1 MTRALILVAEGFQD
15 EEFIYPYYRMR
26 EEGWE
31 VTVAARN
38 KNVRGKFGVPPRAS
52 MMISE
57 LIGLVLA
64 PMPYDVLFIP
74 GGFESPDRMRE
85 IPVVLSIVRH
95 MNDEGKTIGAICHG
109 PSVLISAGI
118 VRNRRVTGYNAIK
131 PDLINAGGIVSEMPQ
146 AVEVD
151 GNLVTGHH
159 YAANAP
165 FMKAL
170 IEVER
175 QRGGWKEQHVSTF

>member
-15 EEFIYPYYRMR
+15 EEFIYPYYRML

-38 KNVRGKFGVPPRAS
+38 KNVRGKFGYPPPAS
-52 MMISE
+52 MMFEE
-57 LIGLVLA
+57 LPHL
-64 PMPYDVLFIP
+64 PPEFDVLFIP

-85 IPVVLSIVRH
+85 NTRVTNIVRA
-95 MNDEGKTIGAICHG
+95 MNSAGNTIGAICHG

-131 PDLINAGGIVSEMPQ
+131 PDLINAGGIVNEMPQ

-170 IEVER
+170 IQVENTKN
-175 QRGGWKEQHVSTF
+175 GWREQHSSTF

>member
-15 EEFIYPYYRMR
+15 EEFIYPYYRML

-31 VTVAARN
+31 VIVAARN
-38 KNVRGKFGVPPRAS
+38 KDVRGKFGVPPRAGYLFS
-52 MMISE
+52 DFFPKAD
-57 LIGLVLA
+57 L
-64 PMPYDVLFIP
+64 LFIP

-85 IPVVLSIVRH
+85 HAGVQNLVRD
-95 MNDEGKTIGAICHG
+95 MNSRGCTIGAICHG
-109 PSVLISAGI
+109 ASVLISAGI
-118 VRNRRVTGYNAIK
+118 VRGRRVTGYSAIK
-131 PDLINAGGIVSEMPQ
+131 PDLVNAGGIVNDMPQ

-151 GNLVTGHH
+151 GNLVTAHH

-170 IEVER
+170 IHVENTKN
-175 QRGGWKEQHVSTF
+175 GWREQHASNF

>member
-15 EEFIYPYYRMR
+15 EEFIYPYYRML

-38 KNVRGKFGVPPRAS
+38 KNVRGKFGYPPPAS
-52 MMISE
+52 IMFDD
-57 LIGLVLA
+57 
-64 PMPYDVLFIP
+64 PMFPCDADVLFIP

-85 IPVVLSIVRH
+85 NAKVMAAVRG
-95 MNDEGKTIGAICHG
+95 MNSLGCTIGAICHG

-131 PDLINAGGIVSEMPQ
+131 PDLINAGGIVNEMPQ

-170 IEVER
+170 IQVENTKN
-175 QRGGWKEQHVSTF
+175 GWREQHASNF

>member
-1 MTRALILVAEGFQD
+1 MTRSLILVAEGFQD
-15 EEFIYPYYRMR
+15 EEFIYPYYRML

-52 MMISE
+52 MMFEE
-57 LIGLVLA
+57 L
-64 PMPYDVLFIP
+64 PYLPPEFDVLFIP

-85 IPVVLSIVRH
+85 HPRVQNVVRA
-95 MNDEGKTIGAICHG
+95 MNAAGCTIGAICHG

-131 PDLINAGGIVSEMPQ
+131 PDLINAGGIVSDMPQ

-170 IEVER
+170 IQVENTKN
-175 QRGGWKEQHVSTF
+175 GWREQHASNF